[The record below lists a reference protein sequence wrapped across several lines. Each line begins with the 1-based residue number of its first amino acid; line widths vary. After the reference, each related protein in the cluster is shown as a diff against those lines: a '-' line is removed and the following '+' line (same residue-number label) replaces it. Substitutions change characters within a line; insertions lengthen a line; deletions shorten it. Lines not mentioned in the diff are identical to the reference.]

1 MDERPPT
8 IDAAAERLGISSVE
22 VLHLM
27 RDGALRYVVV
37 DWEPHVPADAIDE
50 YLREHPETL

>member
-1 MDERPPT
+1 MDERPVT

-27 RDGALRYVVV
+27 RDGALRYVLV
-37 DWEPHVPADAIDE
+37 DGVPRVPVDAIEE
-50 YLREHPETL
+50 YRRTTGT